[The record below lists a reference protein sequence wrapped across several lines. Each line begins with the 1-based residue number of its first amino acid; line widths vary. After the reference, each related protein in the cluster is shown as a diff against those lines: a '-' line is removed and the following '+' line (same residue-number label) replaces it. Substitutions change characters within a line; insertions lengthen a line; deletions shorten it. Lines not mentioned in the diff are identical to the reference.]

1 MNLRTKIGVV
11 AVLLSTLTVQAQ
23 NIPFRKAEIKET
35 MKKVADWQIA
45 NPNKGAE
52 HGDLS
57 WTNAVLYVGMLD
69 WAELA
74 EREDGNK
81 DYFKWLTRIG
91 SRNGWQPDKR
101 MYHADDIAVSQLF
114 IDLYRKYKNKYM
126 LNPTIARTDWVMK
139 NPPTDDFK
147 LDYRKPETL
156 ERWTWCDASLWLL
169 RSTLNYTS

>member
-45 NPNKGAE
+45 NSNKGAE

-81 DYFKWLTRIG
+81 DYFNLHY
-91 SRNGWQPDKR
+91 S
-101 MYHADDIAVSQLF
+101 
-114 IDLYRKYKNKYM
+114 
-126 LNPTIARTDWVMK
+126 
-139 NPPTDDFK
+139 
-147 LDYRKPETL
+147 
-156 ERWTWCDASLWLL
+156 
-169 RSTLNYTS
+169 

>member
-1 MNLRTKIGVV
+1 
-11 AVLLSTLTVQAQ
+11 
-23 NIPFRKAEIKET
+23 

-101 MYHADDIAVSQLF
+101 MYDRMIGGTAGCRAEC
-114 IDLYRKYKNKYM
+114 M
-126 LNPTIARTDWVMK
+126 TGCLN
-139 NPPTDDFK
+139 
-147 LDYRKPETL
+147 E
-156 ERWTWCDASLWLL
+156 
-169 RSTLNYTS
+169 

>member
-57 WTNAVLYVGMLD
+57 WTNAVLYVGMRN
-69 WAELA
+69 W
-74 EREDGNK
+74 RNVK
-81 DYFKWLTRIG
+81 TVTRIILNGSPVSEVVTAG
-91 SRNGWQPDKR
+91 SRTSGCIMPTT
-101 MYHADDIAVSQLF
+101 SLF
-114 IDLYRKYKNKYM
+114 HNSLSTFTGNIRTNICSILP
-126 LNPTIARTDWVMK
+126 LPARIG
-139 NPPTDDFK
+139 
-147 LDYRKPETL
+147 
-156 ERWTWCDASLWLL
+156 
-169 RSTLNYTS
+169 

>member
-91 SRNGWQPDKR
+91 SRLAAGQ
-101 MYHADDIAVSQLF
+101 ADVSCRRHRCF
-114 IDLYRKYKNKYM
+114 TTLYRP
-126 LNPTIARTDWVMK
+126 L
-139 NPPTDDFK
+139 
-147 LDYRKPETL
+147 PEI
-156 ERWTWCDASLWLL
+156 
-169 RSTLNYTS
+169 

>member
-74 EREDGNK
+74 EREDV
-81 DYFKWLTRIG
+81 TRIILNGSPVSEAVTAG
-91 SRNGWQPDKR
+91 SRTSGCIMPTT
-101 MYHADDIAVSQLF
+101 SLF
-114 IDLYRKYKNKYM
+114 HNSLSTFTGNIRTNICSILP
-126 LNPTIARTDWVMK
+126 LPARIG
-139 NPPTDDFK
+139 
-147 LDYRKPETL
+147 
-156 ERWTWCDASLWLL
+156 
-169 RSTLNYTS
+169 

>member
-57 WTNAVLYVGMLD
+57 WTNAVKRCCRNGFWTNRNILMYASTKTGRSVTSSI
-69 WAELA
+69 
-74 EREDGNK
+74 RV
-81 DYFKWLTRIG
+81 G
-91 SRNGWQPDKR
+91 SR
-101 MYHADDIAVSQLF
+101 
-114 IDLYRKYKNKYM
+114 
-126 LNPTIARTDWVMK
+126 RTDV
-139 NPPTDDFK
+139 
-147 LDYRKPETL
+147 TL
-156 ERWTWCDASLWLL
+156 L
-169 RSTLNYTS
+169 

>member
-69 WAELA
+69 W
-74 EREDGNK
+74 RNWRNVK
-81 DYFKWLTRIG
+81 TVTRIILNGSPVSEAVTAG
-91 SRNGWQPDKR
+91 SRTSGCIMPTT
-101 MYHADDIAVSQLF
+101 SLF
-114 IDLYRKYKNKYM
+114 HNSLSTFTGNIRTNICSILP
-126 LNPTIARTDWVMK
+126 LPARIG
-139 NPPTDDFK
+139 
-147 LDYRKPETL
+147 
-156 ERWTWCDASLWLL
+156 
-169 RSTLNYTS
+169 

>member
-81 DYFKWLTRIG
+81 DYFRFLSVRLNRLKNRLLANYL
-91 SRNGWQPDKR
+91 RNRGNDLATVR
-101 MYHADDIAVSQLF
+101 NSAFCVAILSNNSF
-114 IDLYRKYKNKYM
+114 ICKYNIFFRKYE
-126 LNPTIARTDWVMK
+126 LSVAI
-139 NPPTDDFK
+139 
-147 LDYRKPETL
+147 L
-156 ERWTWCDASLWLL
+156 
-169 RSTLNYTS
+169 